1 MDVSHILEG
10 LNEAQRE
17 AVTAPTG
24 STLVLAGAGSGKTR
38 VLVHRIAWITG
49 VDGATPWSILAVT
62 FTNKAAREMR
72 HRIEHLLGQ
81 PVGGMWVG
89 TFHGLAH
96 RLLRGHWQ
104 DAGLPKTFQILDSDD
119 QQRLIKRIIREMNL
133 DDSKWPP
140 RQAQW
145 FINAQKDE
153 GRRAQHL
160 DDGGDHYQR
169 QMIAIYRAYQEACDK
184 SGAVDFAELLLRA
197 HELLRDRPD
206 ILQHYRARFSHI
218 LVDEF
223 QDTNSIQYAWLRL
236 LSGERDNLF
245 VVGDDDQSIYGWRGA
260 KVENIRFFQ
269 RDYPKTTLVR
279 LEQNYRSTGN
289 ILQAANAVISNN
301 SDRLGK
307 DLWTDDGAGE
317 PVRVYAAFNEVDEA
331 RFVAGRIAAAIESG
345 RRRDDIAILYRTSA
359 QSRLFEEALLQ
370 GGIPYRVYGGLRFF
384 ERAEIK
390 DALAYMRLV
399 SNRDSDPAFER
410 AINQPPRGIGARTLD
425 AVRGHARDFGCSM
438 WQASEELLR
447 GGGMT
452 ARAHNALKG
461 FVELIEELT
470 VATADMDL
478 ANQTAEILNQSRLV
492 EHFQKSRDGK
502 GQDRIENLEELV
514 NASRQFEDVS
524 IIDKGSESFIGQ
536 DEVVGDGVESK
547 KGSDPIL
554 SVEEMSELDA
564 FLAHAA
570 LEAGDTQAGEYEESV
585 QLMTLHSAKG
595 LEFPLVFIGGMEEGL
610 FPHSMSS
617 DDPERL
623 EEERRLCYVGMTRA
637 MQQLYLCHA
646 ESRRLHGSESYPMPS
661 RFLREIPID
670 LVEEIRSRPD
680 VSRPVVTPAGG
691 FNMARETT
699 GFSLG
704 QRVTHPKFGQGVVL
718 NAEGQ
723 GSSARVQVNF
733 EQAGAKWLVVAYANL
748 QPI

>member
-1 MDVSHILEG
+1 MSHILEG

-17 AVTAPTG
+17 AITAPAG

-38 VLVHRIAWITG
+38 VLVHRIAWLTG
-49 VDGATPWSILAVT
+49 VEGATPWSILAVT

-72 HRIEHLLGQ
+72 HRIEQLLGQ

-96 RLLRGHWQ
+96 RLLRAHWQ
-104 DAGLPKTFQILDSDD
+104 DAGLPKAFQILDSDD
-119 QQRLIKRIIREMNL
+119 QHRLIKRIIREMNL
-133 DDSKWPP
+133 DDAKWPP

-145 FINAQKDE
+145 FINKQKDE

-160 DDGGDHYQR
+160 DDGDDHHLR
-169 QMIAIYRAYQEACDK
+169 QMIAIYRNYQEACDRA
-184 SGAVDFAELLLRA
+184 GAVDFAELLLKA
-197 HELLRDRPD
+197 HELLRDRND
-206 ILQHYRARFSHI
+206 ILHHYRERFSHI

-260 KVENIRFFQ
+260 KVENIRHFQ
-269 RDYPKTTLVR
+269 RDYPKTSLVR

-301 SDRLGK
+301 SSRLGK
-307 DLWTDDGAGE
+307 NLWTDGQDGD

-331 RFVAGRIAAAIESG
+331 RFVVGRINTAIDTG
-345 RRRDDIAILYRTSA
+345 HRRTEIAILYRTSA

-370 GGIPYRVYGGLRFF
+370 MGIPYRVYGGLRFF

-390 DALAYMRLV
+390 DALAYMRLL
-399 SNRDSDPAFER
+399 SNRESDPAFER
-410 AINQPPRGIGARTLD
+410 AINQPPRGIGPRTLD
-425 AVRGHARDFGCSM
+425 AVRAHARDFGCSM
-438 WQASEELLR
+438 WQATEELLR
-447 GGGMT
+447 GGKMA
-452 ARAHNALKG
+452 ARAANALKG
-461 FVELIEELT
+461 FIELIEELSI
-470 VATADMDL
+470 ATADMELADL
-478 ANQTAEILNQSRLV
+478 TAEVINQSRLV

-502 GQDRIENLEELV
+502 GQDRIENLDELV
-514 NASRQFEDVS
+514 NATRQFEDFS
-524 IIDKGSESFIGQ
+524 M
-536 DEVVGDGVESK
+536 
-547 KGSDPIL
+547 GSDPTDAVVTTPSTADL
-554 SVEEMSELDA
+554 AEEMTELDA
-564 FLAHAA
+564 FLSHAA
-570 LEAGDTQAGEYEESV
+570 LEAGETQAGEHEESV

-595 LEFPLVFIGGMEEGL
+595 LEFPLVFIGGVEEGL

-637 MQQLYLCHA
+637 MQQLYLSHA
-646 ESRRLHGSESYPMPS
+646 ESRRLHGSDTYPMPS
-661 RFLREIPID
+661 RFLREIPVD

-691 FNMARETT
+691 FNMAEEVT
-699 GFSLG
+699 GFCLG
-704 QRVTHPKFGQGVVL
+704 QRVAHPKFGEGVVL

-723 GSSARVQVNF
+723 GSSARVQINF
-733 EQAGAKWLVVAYANL
+733 ETAGAKWLVVAYANL
-748 QPI
+748 QTV

>member
-1 MDVSHILEG
+1 MDVSHILDG
-10 LNEAQRE
+10 LNQAQRE
-17 AVTAPTG
+17 AVSAPAG

-38 VLVHRIAWITG
+38 VLVHRIAWLTG
-49 VDGATPWSILAVT
+49 VEGAMPWSVLAVT

-72 HRIEHLLGQ
+72 HRIEQLLGQ

-96 RLLRGHWQ
+96 RLLRAHWQ

-119 QQRLIKRIIREMNL
+119 QHRLLKRIIREMNL
-133 DDSKWPP
+133 DESKWPP

-145 FINAQKDE
+145 FINSQKDE

-160 DDGGDHYQR
+160 DDGGDHYQH
-169 QMIAIYRAYQEACDK
+169 QMIAIYRAYQEACER

-206 ILQHYRARFSHI
+206 ILHHYRERFAHI

-236 LSGERDNLF
+236 LSGERNNLF

-260 KVENIRFFQ
+260 KVENIRHFQ
-269 RDYPKTTLVR
+269 RDYPDTAMVR

-289 ILQAANAVISNN
+289 ILQASNAVISNN
-301 SDRLGK
+301 PTRLGK
-307 DLWTDDGAGE
+307 DLWTDGDAGD
-317 PVRVYAAFNEVDEA
+317 PVRVYAAYNEVDEA
-331 RFVAGRIAAAIESG
+331 RFVIGRISDAIDRG
-345 RRRDDIAILYRTSA
+345 RRRDHMAILYRTSA

-370 GGIPYRVYGGLRFF
+370 AAIPYRVYGGLRFF

-390 DALAYMRLV
+390 DALAYMRLI

-410 AINQPPRGIGARTLD
+410 AVNQPPRGIGPRTLD
-425 AVRGHARDFGCSM
+425 ALRAHARDFGCSL
-438 WQASEELLR
+438 WQAMEELLK
-447 GGGMT
+447 GGAMA
-452 ARAHNALKG
+452 ARAANALKG
-461 FVELIEELT
+461 FIELIEELT
-470 VATADMDL
+470 LETADMDL
-478 ANQTAEILNQSRLV
+478 ADLVAQVLNRSRLP

-514 NASRQFEDVS
+514 NAARQF
-524 IIDKGSESFIGQ
+524 
-536 DEVVGDGVESK
+536 DGISM
-547 KGSDPIL
+547 GSDPIDQAM
-554 SVEEMSELDA
+554 SGAETQSPGSIGSDPIEMSELDA
-564 FLAHAA
+564 FLSHAA
-570 LEAGDTQAGEYEESV
+570 LEAGETQAGEHEESV

-595 LEFPLVFIGGMEEGL
+595 LEFPLIFIGGMEEGL

-637 MQQLYLCHA
+637 MEQLYLCHA
-646 ESRRLHGSESYPMPS
+646 ESRRLHGSDSYPMPS
-661 RFLREIPID
+661 RFLREIPAE
-670 LVEEIRSRPD
+670 LVEDIRSRPD
-680 VSRPVVTPAGG
+680 ISRPVISPAGSL
-691 FNMARETT
+691 NLAQEST
-699 GFSLG
+699 GFRLG
-704 QRVTHPKFGQGVVL
+704 QRVNHPKFGEGVVL

-733 EQAGAKWLVVAYANL
+733 EAAGAKWLVVAYANL
-748 QPI
+748 QAV

>member
-17 AVTAPTG
+17 AITAPTT

-38 VLVHRIAWITG
+38 VLVHRIAWLTG
-49 VDGATPWSILAVT
+49 VESVTPWSILAVT

-72 HRIEHLLGQ
+72 HRIEDLLGQ

-96 RLLRGHWQ
+96 RLLRAHWQ
-104 DAGLPKTFQILDSDD
+104 DAGLPKSFQILDSDD
-119 QQRLIKRIIREMNL
+119 QHRLIKRIIREMNL

-145 FINAQKDE
+145 FINNQKDE

-160 DDGGDHYQR
+160 DDGDDHYMR
-169 QMIAIYRAYQEACDK
+169 QMIAIYRAYQDACDRT
-184 SGAVDFAELLLRA
+184 GAVDFAELLLRA
-197 HELLRDRPD
+197 HEMLRDRPD
-206 ILQHYRARFSHI
+206 ILHHYRERFAHI

-269 RDYPKTTLVR
+269 RDYPRTTMVR

-301 SDRLGK
+301 SSRLGK
-307 DLWTDDGAGE
+307 NLWTDDGEGD
-317 PVRVYAAFNEVDEA
+317 PVRIYAAFNEVDEA
-331 RFVAGRIAAAIESG
+331 RFVIGRINEAVDSG
-345 RRRDDIAILYRTSA
+345 RRRDAIAILYRTSA

-370 GGIPYRVYGGLRFF
+370 SGIPYRVYGGLRFF

-390 DALAYMRLV
+390 DALAYMRMV
-399 SNRDSDPAFER
+399 SNRHSDPAFER
-410 AINQPPRGIGARTLD
+410 AVNQPPRGIGPRTLD
-425 AVRGHARDFGCSM
+425 AVRAHTRDFGCSM

-447 GGGMT
+447 GGKMA
-452 ARAHNALKG
+452 ARAANALKG
-461 FVELIEELT
+461 FIDLIEELG
-470 VATADMDL
+470 VVTANMELADL
-478 ANQTAEILNQSRLV
+478 SAEVLNQSRLV

-514 NASRQFEDVS
+514 NAARQFDDISVIE
-524 IIDKGSESFIGQ
+524 KGSEPFFSDDAQ
-536 DEVVGDGVESK
+536 TDGGENSDK
-547 KGSDPIL
+547 KGSDPF
-554 SVEEMSELDA
+554 SEEMSELDA

-570 LEAGDTQAGEYEESV
+570 LEAGETQAGEYEESV
-585 QLMTLHSAKG
+585 QLMTMHSAKG

-637 MQQLYLCHA
+637 MEQLYLSHA
-646 ESRRLHGSESYPMPS
+646 ESRRLHGSDSYPMPS
-661 RFLREIPID
+661 RFLQEMPVD
-670 LVEEIRSRPD
+670 LVEEIRSRPNI
-680 VSRPVVTPAGG
+680 SRPVVTPAGG
-691 FNMARETT
+691 FNMAEETT
-699 GFSLG
+699 GFALG
-704 QRVTHPKFGQGVVL
+704 QRVVHPKFGQGVVL

-723 GSSARVQVNF
+723 GSSARVQINF

-748 QPI
+748 QAI